1 MGLSKGSLKMNASKK
16 ELEENMEAATTKTN
30 DVVEYVDYCS
40 LSVEQIR
47 KMATGTDEDREDG
60 FTPLMKEQQDDDGTG
75 TTTSFAVDK
84 HDILKVQEMSFWEET
99 MCLLFLAFIVPNG
112 IFTIPPTLFVIG
124 KYLVGDIKLTFTIF
138 GIFLVP
144 LAILPQ
150 AFIPSRLQSFL
161 AIQVCKYFSFRF
173 VIEQRPE
180 SPPPS
185 SLDNKNSKKDNN
197 KNGKNQY
204 RPSIMVAPPHGVF
217 PYGNI
222 LSVLSFPALY
232 GCTFRGLASSA
243 ALRPPIFKQILRSIG
258 IVDASRHVARNTL
271 ENGESI
277 GISTGGV
284 AEIFFTN
291 DDDECILL
299 KERIGLIKL
308 AIRTGTNIV
317 PCYLFGNTKLLNCWA
332 GEGIPGGRYVLEKI
346 SRKIGFAL
354 ILIHGRFF
362 LPIPFR
368 KPVLGVMSKP
378 IPTHH
383 IQNEDP
389 TPEQIECI
397 QAQLLEEMERIFDTY
412 KHLYGW
418 DDKKLIIK

>member
-1 MGLSKGSLKMNASKK
+1 MGTVQSKGSEKMKASTK
-16 ELEENMEAATTKTN
+16 EKQEETMKAAKTKTN
-30 DVVEYVDYCS
+30 DVIEYVDYCS

-47 KMATGTDEDREDG
+47 KMAGGTDEDREG
-60 FTPLMKEQQDDDGTG
+60 AFIPLINNEKQDDYGKN
-75 TTTSFAVDK
+75 TTLSFMVSKD
-84 HDILKVQEMSFWEET
+84 DVLKVQKMNFWEET
-99 MCLLFLAFIVPNG
+99 LCVLFLAFVVPNG
-112 IFTIPPTLFVIG
+112 IFTIPPTLFLIG
-124 KYLVGDIKLTFTIF
+124 KFLVGDIKLTFIVF
-138 GIFLVP
+138 GLFLVP
-144 LAILPQ
+144 LVILPQ

-180 SPPPS
+180 CPPPPS
-185 SLDNKNSKKDNN
+185 SLNNKDNKDNDN
-197 KNGKNQY
+197 IY

-222 LSVLSFPALY
+222 LSVLSFPALH

-332 GEGIPGGRYVLEKI
+332 GEGIPGGRYILEKI
-346 SRKIGFAL
+346 SRKLGFAL
-354 ILIHGRFF
+354 IIIHGRFF

-368 KPVLGVMSKP
+368 KPILGVMSKP

-383 IQNEDP
+383 IQNENP
-389 TPEQIECI
+389 TPEQIETI
-397 QAQLLEEMERIFDTY
+397 QKQLLEEMERIFDTY